1 MGNVLSFGNSFAFDS
16 SELLSVSGSIEYP
29 YIKIARL
36 RSFTTLQIGAK
47 TTESIEVRALLP
59 FAKFDQLDSIAAI
72 RSRLAFTL
80 AGKNWGNFRI
90 ESIRQNI
97 RFDGQIDATIAFGQT
112 SAVVASGDFSTLPNA
127 IGSFGLVDFLTAE
140 LLNPIG
146 ATLDYPTAVL
156 ARLQNFPKIQD
167 AEDGLINV
175 TLAMKFDRLYNISP
189 TPITRLDT
197 FRALGDTYSFYTLE
211 IKGVDYGD
219 YVLQRIAWDMQQLD
233 GAGAAIAIN
242 CNLNLLQSP
251 AFFPPRLPKIFS
263 FLVNNVERVSALAPV
278 LTSLTFQDPIDGGTS
293 LLELEFDAEAADLP
307 VEGDII
313 RIKFGYDQE
322 GSLPSTNLLDT
333 GLHRCD
339 RPIRRYTPDVVT
351 IGSQSYDYNLAVNTQ
366 QQVIFSQSTLSGI
379 LTVIAANFGLTLS
392 TNAAAVVVGTAPN
405 TTNNVEVSAGS
416 YLELLQQLAL
426 DYGYAFRIKYGT
438 LSFLDYDTLDTQ
450 GQTFG
455 LTPTDC
461 TAAEFT
467 TKVKGTYRT
476 AFFPAQTGTTASIVD
491 TSIPNNDS
499 LDFRPTPYYD
509 DINAATRRSKGE
521 LRKYNRKR
529 HEGTI
534 TIEGRYNAIAGI
546 NILLVSFR
554 DPADNGTFQVNQA
567 THKLTATGGWT
578 TELDIRKVFLP

>member
-1 MGNVLSFGNSFAFDS
+1 MSSVLGFGDFLFDS
-16 SELLSVSGSIEYP
+16 SEVLSASGSIEYP
-29 YIKIARL
+29 YIKIQRL

-47 TTESIEVRALLP
+47 TTESIEVRALLS
-59 FAKFDQLDSIAAI
+59 FARFDVLDSLAAV
-72 RSRLAFTL
+72 RSRLTFSL
-80 AGKNWGNFRI
+80 AGKNWGSFRI
-90 ESIRQNI
+90 ESIRQSI
-97 RFDGQIDATIAFGQT
+97 RFDGQIDATITFGQT
-112 SAVVASGDFSTLPNA
+112 TAVVASGDFSTLPNA
-127 IGSFGLVDFLTAE
+127 IGSFGLVDFLKEE

-167 AEDGLINV
+167 AEDGLINL
-175 TLAMKFDRLYNISP
+175 TLSMKFDKLYNINP
-189 TPITRLDT
+189 APVTRLDT
-197 FRALGDTYSFYTLE
+197 FRALGDTYSFYTLL
-211 IKGVDYGD
+211 IKGVNYGD
-219 YVLQRIAWDMQQLD
+219 YVLQRIAWDVQQVD
-233 GAGAAIAIN
+233 GAGASAIAIN

-251 AFFPPRLPKIFS
+251 QFFPPRLPKIFS
-263 FLVNNVERVSALAPV
+263 FLVNNIERVATLAPV

-293 LLELEFDAEAADLP
+293 LLELEFDAEAAGLP

-339 RPIRRYTPDVVT
+339 RPIRRYTPDIVT
-351 IGSQSYDYNLAVNTQ
+351 IGSQSYDYSLSVNTI

-392 TNAAAVVVGTAPN
+392 SNAAAVVVGTAN
-405 TTNNVEVSAGS
+405 DTTSNVVVSAS
-416 YLELLQQLAL
+416 TYLELLQQLAL

-438 LSFLDYDTLDTQ
+438 LSFQDYDTLDTQ

-461 TAAEFT
+461 VAAEFT

-476 AFFPAQTGTTASIVD
+476 AFFPAQTGSSASVVD

-509 DINAATRRSKGE
+509 DINSAARRSKGE

-554 DPADNGTFQVNQA
+554 DSSDNDTFQVNQA
-567 THKLTATGGWT
+567 THKITATGGWV
-578 TELDIRKVFLP
+578 TELQIRKVFL